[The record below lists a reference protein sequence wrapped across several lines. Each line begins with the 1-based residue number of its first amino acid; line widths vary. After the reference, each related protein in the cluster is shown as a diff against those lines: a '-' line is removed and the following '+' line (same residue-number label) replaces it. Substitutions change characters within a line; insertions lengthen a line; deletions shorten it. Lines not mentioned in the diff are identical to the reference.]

1 MVLKA
6 ALEINIWC
14 IAHKTEYGIAYLFG
28 KNIRQR
34 AYYLIKIAHPDH
46 RERLEKEAFDRM
58 KCMPS
63 KNLIRLG
70 SLIDFSLELSLK
82 FAILISSAH

>member
-6 ALEINIWC
+6 ALEINMWC
-14 IAHKTEYGIAYLFG
+14 IAHKTLA
-28 KNIRQR
+28 
-34 AYYLIKIAHPDH
+34 LILWP
-46 RERLEKEAFDRM
+46 LV
-58 KCMPS
+58 S

-82 FAILISSAH
+82 FAIFISSAH